1 MHCLKKIQKGQFFL
15 HLLFCVLLFSCATV
29 KNFTVD
35 KEIDSILKGSSVFSG
50 HFTGFSLFDIESN
63 QYISDYNSTLLFTPA
78 SNTKIL
84 TLYTV
89 LKSFG
94 DSIPGLL
101 YQTRNDTLFVKA
113 LGDPTFLH
121 PRFPSQPVYEL
132 LVDQKTIGIELPR
145 EPLNPFGNGWAWDD
159 YHYDFQPP
167 MSWWP
172 IYGNSLT
179 IRKTGINQ
187 MEIKPPFFQDF
198 VDIKKE
204 STTGN
209 KVVREMKYNLFNAH
223 VTADTSEFEKIIPFD
238 YSDELLMQLLV
249 DTLQTNVCWSTY
261 SGINY
266 DTLFSQH
273 RDTVLARMMK
283 PSDNFL
289 AEQLLLQA
297 AFQNGYMEI
306 NPFLKYIQSNWL
318 MDSNDMVWV
327 DGSGLSRYNLIAPVD
342 QVRVL
347 KKINDEFGWELITH
361 VFATGGEGTLKD
373 LYVSDEPFIYAKTG
387 TLSNNHNLSGY
398 LITKSGRK
406 MIFSLMNN
414 HYIEPTTVIKK
425 EMERFLMQIR
435 DAY

>member
-1 MHCLKKIQKGQFFL
+1 MHHLKKIQKGHFFF
-15 HLLFCVLLFSCATV
+15 HLLFCLLLFSCATV
-29 KNFTVD
+29 KNFTID
-35 KEIDSILKGSSVFSG
+35 KEIDSILKGSEVFSK

-63 QYISDYNSTLLFTPA
+63 KFIADYNSTLLFTPA

-101 YQTRNDTLFVKA
+101 YYAGKDTLFVKPI
-113 LGDPTFLH
+113 GDPTFLH
-121 PRFPSQPVYEL
+121 PRFSNQSVYEL
-132 LVDQKTIGIELPR
+132 LVKQKTIGIELPD

-159 YHYDFQPP
+159 YHFDFQPP

-172 IYGNSLT
+172 IYGNSVT
-179 IRKTGINQ
+179 IRKNGVNQ
-187 MEIKPPFFQDF
+187 MEIRPPFFADF
-198 VDIKKE
+198 VEIKKE
-204 STTGN
+204 SSIGN
-209 KVVREMKYNLFNAH
+209 KVEREMKYNLFNAH
-223 VTADTSEFEKIIPFD
+223 ITADTLEFEKIIPFD
-238 YSDELLMQLLV
+238 YSDELLLQLLT
-249 DTLQTNVCWSTY
+249 DTLQVNICWSTN
-261 SGINY
+261 SGIKY
-266 DTLFSQH
+266 DTIFSQH
-273 RDTVLARMMK
+273 RDSVLARMMK

-297 AFQNGYMEI
+297 AYQNGCSDI
-306 NPFLKYIQSNWL
+306 NPFLKFIKLNWL
-318 MDSNDMVWV
+318 KENNDMVWV

-347 KKINDEFGWELITH
+347 KKIHDEYGWELIAS
-361 VFATGGEGTLKD
+361 VFATGGEGTLKE
-373 LYVSDEPFIYAKTG
+373 LYVSDEPYIYAKTG

-398 LITKSGRK
+398 LITKSGRR

-414 HYIEPTTVIKK
+414 HYIEPTSEIKK
-425 EMERFLMQIR
+425 EMERFLTQIK